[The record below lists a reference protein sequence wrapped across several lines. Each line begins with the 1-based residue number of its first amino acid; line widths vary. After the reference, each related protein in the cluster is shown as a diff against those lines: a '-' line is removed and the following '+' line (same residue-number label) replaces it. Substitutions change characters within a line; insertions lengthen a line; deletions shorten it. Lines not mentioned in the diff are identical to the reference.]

1 VSGTGDAE
9 DFRLDNQMLV
19 RWEFASEERL
29 EKRNAI
35 YRQLIEG
42 DDAEELLFKSVAE
55 TAPSRVLEVGCGAGA
70 LSARV
75 QRELGADVV
84 AIDAS
89 ERMVDLTRERGVD
102 ARVADVLALPF
113 EAESF
118 DCVAAGWVLYH
129 VADRERAISEC
140 ARVLRPGGRFV
151 AATLADENMSDLWD
165 FLGSPR
171 ERSLSFSTSNGAEQ
185 LAPYFER
192 VEAREAEGLIAF
204 RTPEDMRQFV
214 AANMT
219 RAHLAAKIP
228 DFVEPVRVRTH
239 HTIFVAD
246 KAA

>member
-1 VSGTGDAE
+1 VSDARNDE
-9 DFRLDNQMLV
+9 FRLDNPMLV

-42 DDAEELLFKSVAE
+42 VNAEELLFEAVEEVA
-55 TAPSRVLEVGCGAGA
+55 PQRFLDIGCGAGTLA
-70 LSARV
+70 QRV
-75 QRELGADVV
+75 RSELGAEVV
-84 AIDAS
+84 AVDAS
-89 ERMVDLTRERGVD
+89 ERMVDLTRELGID
-102 ARVADVLALPF
+102 ARVADVQGLPF
-113 EAESF
+113 EDGSF

-140 ARVLRPGGRFV
+140 ARVVRPGGRFV

-171 ERSLSFSTSNGAEQ
+171 ERSLTFSTTNGAAQ
-185 LAPYFER
+185 LEPYFAR
-192 VEAREAEGLIAF
+192 VAAREAEGLIAF
-204 RTPEDMRQFV
+204 RSPEDMRQFV

-219 RAHLAAKIP
+219 RAHMAAAVP
-228 DFVEPVRVRTH
+228 EFTEPVPVRTH

-246 KAA
+246 KAE

>member
-1 VSGTGDAE
+1 MSDARKE
-9 DFRLDNQMLV
+9 EFRLDNPMLV

-42 DDAEELLFKSVAE
+42 VNAEELLYEAVAE
-55 TAPSRVLEVGCGAGA
+55 VNPERFLDVGCGAGA
-70 LSARV
+70 LSQRV
-75 QRELGADVV
+75 RSELGAEVV
-84 AIDAS
+84 AVDTS
-89 ERMVDLTRERGVD
+89 ERMVDLTRELGID
-102 ARVADVLALPF
+102 ARVADVQELPF
-113 EAESF
+113 EDGSF

-140 ARVLRPGGRFV
+140 ARVVRPGGRFV

-171 ERSLSFSTSNGAEQ
+171 ERSLTFSTTNGAAQ
-185 LAPYFER
+185 LEPHFAR
-192 VEAREAEGLIAF
+192 VEAHEAKGRIAF
-204 RTPEDMRQFV
+204 RSPEDMRQFV

-219 RAHLAAKIP
+219 RAHMAAAVP
-228 DFVEPVRVRTH
+228 EFTEPVPVRTH

-246 KAA
+246 KAE